1 MNAASDYFA
10 KAKLLDDSVS
20 NLEDALDGGF
30 RSWTLTDGRVLFGD
44 EPVVTLEVT
53 SVALLEKRT
62 VALGTS
68 QAALDLPR
76 TVEVTLS
83 DRTKETLGVS
93 WKCDSYN
100 GNTPGSYT
108 FEGTLALTGGIT
120 NPKSLK
126 AYVVVVVEDGGQPV
140 TKYQVTVSGGSGS
153 GTYTVGDIV
162 TIKANTP
169 ASGYAFN
176 GWTGHRRNS
185 GGRLRQHHH
194 LCDARP

>member
-1 MNAASDYFA
+1 MTF
-10 KAKLLDDSVS
+10 V
-20 NLEDALDGGF
+20 E
-30 RSWTLTDGRVLFGD
+30 
-44 EPVVTLEVT
+44 
-53 SVALLEKRT
+53 LLEQQT
-62 VALGTS
+62 VPVGT
-68 QAALDLPR
+68 AETALDLPE

-83 DRTKETLGVS
+83 DRTKETLGVA

-140 TKYQVTVSGGSGS
+140 TKYQVTVSGDSGS

-176 GWTGHRRNS
+176 GWTATGVTLADASASTTTFVMPGMTCASRPT
-185 GGRLRQHHH
+185 GRAPGPPAAVAPPAAPRCPVPRIPSPSRVPPQT
-194 LCDARP
+194 AP